1 MKKIISLIVSF
12 IILFTSSFWFTFA
25 NYNNNEN
32 SNFNNINYFNN
43 NFGKVSNLE
52 NLKGYFVGTE
62 TNWVKT
68 WVAKKVLKWAAKL
81 CRLWQGKFQDK
92 FIIEWIRWDKLTKL
106 TNKREIIA
114 RKLEWL
120 ADELDNFTVYTTQMW
135 IDYLS
140 PILWTELATEVTSVL
155 AFIIW

>member
-1 MKKIISLIVSF
+1 MSCKI
-12 IILFTSSFWFTFA
+12 
-25 NYNNNEN
+25 
-32 SNFNNINYFNN
+32 
-43 NFGKVSNLE
+43 
-52 NLKGYFVGTE
+52 
-62 TNWVKT
+62 
-68 WVAKKVLKWAAKL
+68 

-92 FIIEWIRWDKLTKL
+92 FIREWIRWDKLTKL

-140 PILWTELATEVTSVL
+140 PILWTELATEVASVL